1 MLEYLAI
8 RNFAVIAD
16 AVIEFGPGF
25 NVLTGETGAGKSMIV
40 SALSLLRG
48 ERAAAHYVRSGASA
62 AVVEAQF
69 CLDNPPDRLQEKLA
83 EMGFEPDEGTLSV
96 ERQISAQGKSRPR
109 IAGSL
114 ANSGALAEIVPLL
127 VDVSSQHD
135 AQRLLSAAAALEIL
149 DTYAG
154 LKERVADLG
163 RLLAQCDA
171 LAAECGRL
179 EERMAVQD
187 ERRETLAFLLEEIHQ
202 AHPQPGEYEK
212 LQQRRR
218 RLASLRDILE
228 AARFAQEVLDAG
240 EDAVSDRLHAV
251 IARLSRHVQ
260 AEPRFE
266 EALRLLEEARID
278 VQEAVSVLR
287 MDEGEDEGESLEWIE
302 ERLFRL
308 SRLFKKYRC
317 ENEEQLLQA
326 KEDARRELA
335 QLDTAGADLEAVRR
349 RLQEARARAVETALE
364 LGRLRREAAGELGA
378 AVTAELAD
386 LGFAHARFF
395 VEVSCLRARS
405 DTPKHR
411 VVDDFRLAE
420 TGMDAAVFWFE
431 PNPGQAPQP
440 VGRGASGGELSRIH
454 LALQSVL
461 AGRSEVAVT
470 LYDEVDA
477 GIGGNV
483 AMAVGEK
490 LYRLSRVRQVLC
502 ITHLP
507 QIAAFADTHFVVEK
521 RVQDGVTSTV
531 VRRLDMEERVR
542 EIARMLGGATPEALA
557 HAAALLRRRPSG
569 E

>member
-8 RNFAVIAD
+8 RDFAVIAD

-69 CLDNPPDRLQEKLA
+69 RLDDPPARLQEKLA
-83 EMGFEPDEGTLSV
+83 ESGFEPDEGMLSV
-96 ERQISAQGKSRPR
+96 ERQISAQGKSRQR

-114 ANSGALAEIVPLL
+114 ANSGSLAEIVPLL

-135 AQRLLSAAAALEIL
+135 AQRLLSASTALDIL

-154 LKERVADLG
+154 LKDRVADLG
-163 RLLAQCDA
+163 RLLAQCDEIA
-171 LAAECGRL
+171 DECGRL
-179 EERMAVQD
+179 EERMAAQD
-187 ERRETLAFLLEEIHQ
+187 ERRETLSFLLEEIRQ
-202 AHPQPGEYEK
+202 ARPQPGEYEK

-228 AARFAQEVLDAG
+228 AARFAQDALDTG

-326 KEDARRELA
+326 EEEARRELA
-335 QLDTAGADLEAVRR
+335 RLDTAGADLETARR
-349 RLQEARARAVETALE
+349 RLQEAHARAVEAAAE
-364 LGRLRREAAGELGA
+364 LGRLRRAAAEELGA
-378 AVTAELAD
+378 AVTAELKD

-395 VEVSCLRARS
+395 VEISPLRARS
-405 DTPKHR
+405 DTPAHR

-431 PNPGQAPQP
+431 PNPGQTPQP

-521 RVQDGVTSTV
+521 RIQDGVTSTV

-557 HAAALLRRRPSG
+557 HAAALLRRRPSTP
-569 E
+569 

>member
-48 ERAAAHYVRSGASA
+48 ERAATHYVRSQTSA
-62 AVVEAQF
+62 AIVEAQF
-69 CLDNPPDRLQEKLA
+69 RLQHPSAQVLEKLA
-83 EMGFEPDEGTLSV
+83 QYGLELDDDALTV
-96 ERQISAQGKSRPR
+96 ERQISSQGKSRQR
-109 IAGSL
+109 MAGSL
-114 ANSGALAEIVPLL
+114 VNLGSLIEIIPLL
-127 VDVSSQHD
+127 VDISSQHD
-135 AQRLLSAAAALEIL
+135 AQQLLSSGTALHIL
-149 DTYAG
+149 DTYA
-154 LKERVADLG
+154 DLEDHTHHL
-163 RLLAQCDA
+163 RTLMASCDEFA
-171 LAAECGRL
+171 LAYEQLQTRK
-179 EERMAVQD
+179 MQQD
-187 ERRETLAFLLEEIHQ
+187 ERRETLAFVIDEICQ
-202 AHPQPGEYEK
+202 AKVVPGEYEK

-228 AARFAQEVLDAG
+228 TARFAQETLDTG
-240 EDAVSDRLHAV
+240 DHAVVDRLHAV
-251 IARLSRHVQ
+251 MTRLSRHTQ

-266 EALRLLEEARID
+266 EAVRLLEEARINIHE
-278 VQEAVSVLR
+278 VVNRLR
-287 MDEGEDEGESLEWIE
+287 FDEEEDEGDNLEWIE

-317 ENEEQLLQA
+317 ENEKGLLEVKRTASEELQQL
-326 KEDARRELA
+326 ETIE
-335 QLDTAGADLEAVRR
+335 TNLEAVRKQ
-349 RLQEARARAVETALE
+349 LKHTQEQAIHHAFE
-364 LGRLRREAAGELGA
+364 LSRLRREAAVQLGQ
-378 AVTAELAD
+378 AVTAELHE

-395 VEVSCLRARS
+395 VEITPLRARS
-405 DTPKHR
+405 DTPAHR
-411 VVDDFRLAE
+411 VVNDVRIAD
-420 TGMDAAVFWFE
+420 TGMDAVTFWFE

-477 GIGGNV
+477 GIGGQV
-483 AMAVGEK
+483 ALQVGTK
-490 LYRLSRVRQVLC
+490 LRRLSQTHQVLC

-521 RVQDGVTSTV
+521 HVEHGSTFTV
-531 VRRLDMEERVR
+531 VRQLTAPERVQ

-557 HAAALLRRRPSG
+557 HAAALLRQSSTDS
-569 E
+569 